1 MINHKKKINGN
12 INENS
17 HFTFKINKIYIVVK
31 PLLDFFG
38 SIVGLILFF
47 PVFLIIALAIKI
59 EKPSGAIIYSQERI
73 GKYNTKFK
81 MYKFRSM
88 CTEADLKLENIK
100 QNNEYNSYKMFKM
113 KDDPR
118 ITKVGKII
126 RKLSLDELP
135 QLFNVLKGEMS
146 LVGPR
151 PPLESETE
159 LYSLYDMHRLLVKPG
174 CTGLW
179 QVTGRNNISF
189 DEMVN
194 LDIYYITQQSF
205 LFDCSLILKTF
216 KVILIPN
223 AAY

>member
-1 MINHKKKINGN
+1 MKNHKKEPNDN
-12 INENS
+12 ISENNY
-17 HFTFKINKIYIVVK
+17 FTFKINRIYLIGK

-38 SIVGLILFF
+38 SLAGLILFF

-59 EKPSGAIIYSQERI
+59 ENPSGAIIYSQERI
-73 GKYNTKFK
+73 GKYNSKFR

-88 CTEADLKLENIK
+88 CTEADFRLDKIK
-100 QNNEYNSYKMFKM
+100 QNNNYNSSKMFKM
-113 KDDPR
+113 KNDPR
-118 ITKVGKII
+118 ITKVGKVI

-194 LDIYYITQQSF
+194 LDIYYITKQS
-205 LFDCSLILKTF
+205 LLYDCSLILKTF
-216 KVILIPN
+216 KVMLIPN